1 MEQGQPEAT
10 VLLLQ
15 ASHPPWLRKEGAGL
29 KVNVPGPSEPTSP
42 FRAEK
47 LQNMCVV
54 HGGASC
60 GKAGVKIIE
69 QAIEFSVVLPKV

>member
-1 MEQGQPEAT
+1 MEQGQPEAAI
-10 VLLLQ
+10 LLLQ

-47 LQNMCVV
+47 LQNMRVL

-69 QAIEFSVVLPKV
+69 QAIEFSVGLPKV